1 MDRRA
6 FLRIVGVS
14 AGAAS
19 VGFGYAA
26 TGVGPSEIVA
36 SEELREGVDLLTDE
50 TGVSHVYGERLYA
63 VGYGQGSAQARDRL
77 FQLDLLRSIGR
88 GELSR
93 IIGPSELS
101 QDISNTRQ
109 LYADAELREQWE
121 RATEDTREMIR
132 GYTDGVNNRMDAM
145 KPRGELPGEFT
156 LLGREP
162 KDWRPTPS

>member
-6 FLRIVGVS
+6 FLKTVGVS

-26 TGVGPSEIVA
+26 TGTGPGEILA
-36 SEELREGVDLLTDE
+36 AEGLREGVELLTDE
-50 TGVSHVYGERLYA
+50 TGVSHVYGERLHA

-88 GELSR
+88 GELSQ
-93 IIGPSELS
+93 IIGPGELS

-109 LYADAELREQWE
+109 LYTDAELQEQWE
-121 RATEDTREMIR
+121 TAKR
-132 GYTDGVNNRMDAM
+132 
-145 KPRGELPGEFT
+145 
-156 LLGREP
+156 
-162 KDWRPTPS
+162 TPAR